1 MVRFKVIKGS
11 HLLLAFAVIV
21 LLAVIAFILIQSGT
35 HTLPSAGSTAQDKE
49 MVQLDTTN
57 EEAKAAVAFASN
69 ASVPTLQIEIIADAP
84 SAAPQERARTV
95 LIYHTHT
102 HEAYA
107 QDSDDPYEAIETWR
121 TIDEE
126 HSVVRV
132 GSALADALTKLGYKV
147 THDTTDHEQDAL
159 SSAYERSLVTLQ
171 GYDERFD
178 LRIDLHRDAYVE
190 GLEEHFSDSEG
201 ERYAQVMLLVGRGD
215 GYSGADRPPYEENLA
230 FAQRLTNAINEQKH
244 GLCRNVTVKKG
255 RYNQH
260 VDTRC
265 ILVEVG
271 HNLNTLREALASV
284 PALANG
290 IDTVM
295 RELPQ

>member
-35 HTLPSAGSTAQDKE
+35 QTLPSAGSTAPE
-49 MVQLDTTN
+49 AEIVQLDSTN

-69 ASVPTLQIEIIADAP
+69 ASVPTLQIEIITDAP
-84 SAAPQERARTV
+84 TAAPLSDAKTV

-107 QDSDDPYEAIETWR
+107 QDSEDPYEAIETWR
-121 TIDEE
+121 TVDEE

-132 GSALADALTKLGYKV
+132 GRALADALTELGYKV

-171 GYDERFD
+171 NYNESFD

-190 GLEEHFSDSEG
+190 GLEDRFVGTDG
-201 ERYAQVMLLVGRGD
+201 ERRAQLMLLVGRGD
-215 GYSGADRPPYEENLA
+215 GYEGAERPPYEENLA
-230 FAQRLTNAINEQKH
+230 FAQRLTNAVNERMP

-260 VDTRC
+260 VDERC

-271 HNLNTLREALASV
+271 HNLNTLKEALASV
-284 PALANG
+284 PTLAQA
-290 IDTVM
+290 IDAVM
-295 RELPQ
+295 RENR